1 MRAAILTL
9 CAALALAS
17 AAPVAVAQAAN
28 RDKALENLKAADANG
43 DGALTRAE
51 FGTLIDLNAASGI
64 GRAATIKRTGR
75 QDLAF
80 GRIDRN
86 GDGVATKEE
95 IGSIRDLAAN

>member
-17 AAPVAVAQAAN
+17 AAPVALAQAAN
-28 RDKALENLKAADANG
+28 RDKALENFQTADADG
-43 DGALTRAE
+43 DGALTRSE
-51 FGTLIDLNAASGI
+51 FSELIDLNAASGI
-64 GRAATIKRTGR
+64 GRAATIKRMGR

-80 GRIDRN
+80 GRLDRN

-95 IGSIRDLAAN
+95 IGSMRDLAAN